1 MPTTKR
7 TALVAGAC
15 KLKNDRA
22 NRGVTKPTVYT
33 ANAWR
38 TPTSWSV
45 WGKKSLPKTK
55 PVTTLSN

>member
-7 TALVAGAC
+7 TALVAAAC

-38 TPTSWSV
+38 TPTSWSG
-45 WGKKSLPKTK
+45 WGKKLAED
-55 PVTTLSN
+55 